1 MPTGDDVSLTGM
13 VGVMVFAG
21 HCSAFPTATYD
32 EVMADAG
39 NGFANVGTMQRASIW
54 GYLVDPTAPI
64 PDINATIANDHA
76 VCFGL
81 GGMFAN
87 VYGGGDDDWFMDQS
101 AVDAST
107 RMMNYL
113 GVDID
118 NNVAMGLLFGGDGM
132 KHQLGYWQLMKMPQ
146 HLALLHLLVWMQ
158 RLLCPPMV

>member
-1 MPTGDDVSLTGM
+1 
-13 VGVMVFAG
+13 MVFAG

-81 GGMFAN
+81 AGMFAN
-87 VYGGGDDDWFMDQS
+87 VFGGGDDDWFMDQS
-101 AVDAST
+101 GTAVDAST
-107 RMMNYL
+107 RIRNYL
-113 GVDID
+113 GVDLD
-118 NNVAMGLLFGGDGM
+118 NMVAMNLLFGGDGTDTP
-132 KHQLGYWQLMKMPQ
+132 LGL
-146 HLALLHLLVWMQ
+146 LATNENGTSFGVANFIGMDAATAAV
-158 RLLCPPMV
+158 MVMRSAP